1 MRLIITIISRRK
13 KQVLFFF
20 LVHWRSLKKKKDNL
34 KGPDANR
41 NDCLGKHSVPLYTFF
56 FWDYNSR
63 ESARLSFSRRVPMEV
78 TKLWKGKK
86 KSRTSSNISAKP
98 FSQHP
103 HITAIVLFHLLLQLS
118 HNILAN
124 IFNSYDTERPLEKR
138 GETAHRERR
147 LGRTCAAASRRN
159 GTKKKVVWTL
169 DSETHKHHSIR
180 AQLQKSTISLSV
192 EQDETYGRQEI
203 SLRTSQVGRATANKG
218 DCSTSF
224 MWFFFFEHAHT
235 QNADSLSINALR
247 RLWHWSP
254 YWGKKRRIDTRAQ
267 HSDAGR
273 LPCV

>member
-1 MRLIITIISRRK
+1 MQTAMIASESTPSLFT
-13 KQVLFFF
+13 LFFF
-20 LVHWRSLKKKKDNL
+20 LRLQFERVCQTLLLSQSSYGSDKAM
-34 KGPDANR
+34 KG
-41 NDCLGKHSVPLYTFF
+41 G
-56 FWDYNSR
+56 
-63 ESARLSFSRRVPMEV
+63 
-78 TKLWKGKK
+78 K

-254 YWGKKRRIDTRAQ
+254 YWGKKKENRHACTTQRCWKIALRVRHISAP
-267 HSDAGR
+267 S
-273 LPCV
+273 

>member
-63 ESARLSFSRRVPMEV
+63 EPARLSLSRRVPMEV

-159 GTKKKVVWTL
+159 GTKKK
-169 DSETHKHHSIR
+169 S
-180 AQLQKSTISLSV
+180 
-192 EQDETYGRQEI
+192 
-203 SLRTSQVGRATANKG
+203 
-218 DCSTSF
+218 
-224 MWFFFFEHAHT
+224 FEHLTAKHT
-235 QNADSLSINALR
+235 STTAYVRNCRNPPSLCPSSR
-247 RLWHWSP
+247 MKP
-254 YWGKKRRIDTRAQ
+254 MEGKKSAYGL
-267 HSDAGR
+267 HK
-273 LPCV
+273 